1 MQKATFYDA
10 KGNLSCFKRIAI
22 VVHPQICWMFICKKR
37 KLP

>member
-22 VVHPQICWMFICKKR
+22 VFWGIKVVRLWGYR
-37 KLP
+37 KT

>member
-22 VVHPQICWMFICKKR
+22 VFFGGIKVVRLWVYR
-37 KLP
+37 KT